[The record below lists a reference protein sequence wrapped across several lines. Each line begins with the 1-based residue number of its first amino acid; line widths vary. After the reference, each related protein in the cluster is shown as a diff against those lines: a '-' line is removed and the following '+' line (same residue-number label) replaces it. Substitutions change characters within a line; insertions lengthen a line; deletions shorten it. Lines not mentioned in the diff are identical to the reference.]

1 MEGITQEDRSVCLC
15 TKASPCSPI
24 PNFQFDARCPSG
36 YCLTSLSLTYPT
48 FPPNAAFI
56 PVNLTFLTLYAP
68 FSCMPSY
75 PLLPSPWT
83 LSTKLDG
90 SNFRAQGMQLL
101 PPLLL
106 ISLLFCSTVHT
117 LLTAG
122 TLSTGYLPWE
132 MLWQGALSKDDTTNT
147 HSIPHVLFPMCPCQS
162 SKDRWGLGGHL
173 YLHSQ
178 WNAVEMTPFIKG
190 SVVSLEIHASEAL
203 SCHVRSWVILTSPCW
218 RDYMQWV
225 GDAWRVPGVPEQL
238 FKYSQTRH
246 QTCRWWSLWETSDPE
261 ISWEIPSQNCSVEML
276 SNSWP
281 TKLSDDY
288 SFQSLSCG
296 VVRNTAIITEM

>member
-15 TKASPCSPI
+15 TKTSPCSPI
-24 PNFQFDARCPSG
+24 PNFQFDARGPSG
-36 YCLTSLSLTYPT
+36 YCLTSRSLTYPT
-48 FPPNAAFI
+48 FSPNAAFI
-56 PVNLTFLTLYAP
+56 PVNLTFLTVYAP

-90 SNFRAQGMQLL
+90 SNFRAQGTQLL

-106 ISLLFCSTVHT
+106 ISQLFCSTVHT

-132 MLWQGALSKDDTTNT
+132 VLWQGALSKDDTTNT
-147 HSIPHVLFPMCPCQS
+147 HSIPHVLFPMCSCRS

-178 WNAVEMTPFIKG
+178 WNAAEVTPFIKG

-203 SCHVRSWVILTSPCW
+203 NYHVRIGWSWHRHAGETTCSEWEMPEESLVFQNSCSSIPRPDT
-218 RDYMQWV
+218 RHV
-225 GDAWRVPGVPEQL
+225 GDEAFVRRQTQKSHERSQARIAQWRCYQIPGPPNWVMTIL
-238 FKYSQTRH
+238 FSH
-246 QTCRWWSLWETSDPE
+246 
-261 ISWEIPSQNCSVEML
+261 
-276 SNSWP
+276 
-281 TKLSDDY
+281 
-288 SFQSLSCG
+288 
-296 VVRNTAIITEM
+296 